1 MKIVISNPENGKSYQ
16 KELEATQAK
25 TLFGKKLK
33 ETVNGDAIGM
43 MGYELIITGGSDKQG
58 FPMRADLHGTSRKK
72 LLLTGGTGYKP
83 KEKGIRRRKSVRGN
97 TVSEEIAQ
105 VNLKV
110 VKAGKDALD
119 KILGKAEDKPKEEA
133 KAEEKPKAEAKP
145 KEEAKKEEPKEEKK
159 ETPKEEKK
167 E

>member
-25 TLFGKKLK
+25 VLFGKKLK
-33 ETVNGDAIGM
+33 ETVSGDAIGM
-43 MGYELIITGGSDKQG
+43 TGYELIITGGSDKQG

-72 LLLTGGTGYKP
+72 LLLTGGTGYKA
-83 KEKGIRRRKSVRGN
+83 KEKGIRKRKSVRGN

-105 VNLKV
+105 INLKV
-110 VKAGKDALD
+110 VKAGKDGLD

-133 KAEEKPKAEAKP
+133 KTEGKKEAP
-145 KEEAKKEEPKEEKK
+145 KEKKTE
-159 ETPKEEKK
+159 
-167 E
+167 